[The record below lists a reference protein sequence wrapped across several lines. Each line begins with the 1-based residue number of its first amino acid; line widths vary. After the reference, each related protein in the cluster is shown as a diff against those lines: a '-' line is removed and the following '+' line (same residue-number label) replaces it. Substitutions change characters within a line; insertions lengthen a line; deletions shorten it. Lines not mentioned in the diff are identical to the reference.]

1 MGKLW
6 IDKLSYCTRISLWYL
21 YCHCVCVKN
30 NKFFAINTCSGLMLW
45 LLWTSIETQFFQK
58 VTPSYYFE
66 YLSLKNMN
74 FMGSGRLCLFW
85 EGAGVSKNIS
95 RHSSFVR
102 TTLFKGY
109 RTMVFRPLTNELM
122 LSFLHKLKTNNV

>member
-1 MGKLW
+1 M
-6 IDKLSYCTRISLWYL
+6 
-21 YCHCVCVKN
+21 
-30 NKFFAINTCSGLMLW
+30 F
-45 LLWTSIETQFFQK
+45 WTYAMVIVNFNRNPILPKK

-85 EGAGVSKNIS
+85 EGAGVNKNIS
-95 RHSSFVR
+95 RHSSLLR

-122 LSFLHKLKTNNV
+122 LSFLHKLKTYNV

>member
-1 MGKLW
+1 M
-6 IDKLSYCTRISLWYL
+6 
-21 YCHCVCVKN
+21 
-30 NKFFAINTCSGLMLW
+30 F
-45 LLWTSIETQFFQK
+45 WTYAMVIVNFNRNPILPKK

-74 FMGSGRLCLFW
+74 FMGSGLLCLFW
-85 EGAGVSKNIS
+85 EGAGVSKNT
-95 RHSSFVR
+95 SFLR

-122 LSFLHKLKTNNV
+122 LSFLHKLKTYNV